1 MCGIAGISSKT
12 IDKEFEE
19 KCKTMASFLNHR
31 GPDESGFFKDSNNLM
46 FHKRLSIVD
55 LHGGKQPIENE
66 NYVLIVNGEIY
77 NDTEIRKENNDYDFK
92 TMSDSESILCVYE
105 KYGIDG
111 FKKLRGMYAF
121 AIYEKKVNKI
131 ILGRDQFGIKP
142 LYFHSSKNKFIYSS
156 EIQSLIRSGLIK
168 SDLDTNKIKE
178 LLQIQFNTGR
188 ETVFNDILRLRPGEI
203 LTVVDFNIISSKIFK
218 KFDKEKKFR
227 PTKKNIHEEL
237 EKSVLI
243 HQRSDVP
250 YGLFFSGGLD
260 STLILY
266 FMSLVNS
273 NPINCYSVVF
283 ENEKKQKEKLKE
295 ITDHFNSNLTCINF
309 NETDFWS
316 LLPEVA
322 RVMDDPVI
330 DYAVVPTYKLAQEA
344 KKKIKGNSHR
354 RRRR

>member
-55 LHGGKQPIENE
+55 LNGGKQPIENE

-142 LYFHSSKNKFIYSS
+142 LYFHSSNKHMHIVVYKNFHNNKKYHLIY
-156 EIQSLIRSGLIK
+156 I
-168 SDLDTNKIKE
+168 
-178 LLQIQFNTGR
+178 
-188 ETVFNDILRLRPGEI
+188 
-203 LTVVDFNIISSKIFK
+203 
-218 KFDKEKKFR
+218 
-227 PTKKNIHEEL
+227 
-237 EKSVLI
+237 
-243 HQRSDVP
+243 
-250 YGLFFSGGLD
+250 
-260 STLILY
+260 
-266 FMSLVNS
+266 
-273 NPINCYSVVF
+273 
-283 ENEKKQKEKLKE
+283 
-295 ITDHFNSNLTCINF
+295 
-309 NETDFWS
+309 
-316 LLPEVA
+316 
-322 RVMDDPVI
+322 
-330 DYAVVPTYKLAQEA
+330 
-344 KKKIKGNSHR
+344 
-354 RRRR
+354 